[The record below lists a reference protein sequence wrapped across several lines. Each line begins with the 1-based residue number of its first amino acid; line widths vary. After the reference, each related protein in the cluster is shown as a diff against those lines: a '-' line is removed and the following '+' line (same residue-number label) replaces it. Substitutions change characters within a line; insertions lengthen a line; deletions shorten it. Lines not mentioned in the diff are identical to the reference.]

1 MLQKIS
7 CFLMTILVTFCSAME
22 KGNGWKYFSNHQCS
36 FSFHTVNTLWNE
48 MSQCSS
54 RAYFLLC
61 TLGLSTD
68 IGHFILS
75 SVPEH
80 SQTYFW
86 IHCYMYIYIH
96 MYFLPFSGVNHSTL
110 PLARRQMCLLL
121 LSIWCSLKKGYL
133 VGVCLYG
140 SHITQSLRED
150 LGDSIS
156 YSFSNCSCSTFF
168 FFLST
173 AFHHAHDS
181 SREESP
187 LPLQL
192 AFYVLL
198 SKLGSF
204 LLPEAHCIS
213 FKNKH
218 TKSYFLFWFVIDLSR
233 FFPHKNE
240 FQIPE

>member
-1 MLQKIS
+1 MR
-7 CFLMTILVTFCSAME
+7 CHNVP
-22 KGNGWKYFSNHQCS
+22 
-36 FSFHTVNTLWNE
+36 
-48 MSQCSS
+48 
-54 RAYFLLC
+54 
-61 TLGLSTD
+61 LGLIFSCAPWVCPQILATLFSQVSQNIHRHISESTV
-68 IGHFILS
+68 ICI
-75 SVPEH
+75 
-80 SQTYFW
+80 
-86 IHCYMYIYIH
+86 YIYIH

-218 TKSYFLFWFVIDLSR
+218 TKSYFLF
-233 FFPHKNE
+233 
-240 FQIPE
+240 